1 MTELRLGGEDLR
13 RIVREVLRDVLP
25 AVLADE
31 PRPTSTPG
39 PAASERTPTDEVV
52 VLRDDA
58 DLHTFIRRVLAL
70 ADDPRTRADLYSG
83 RHRFRLGVG
92 AEPAGVGST
101 GSPAGPPAGVHRLE
115 RGAVTEHRVKEAAAA
130 GARLVL
136 GPGAVLTPLARDK
149 ARALGVVVEKE
160 R

>member
-13 RIVREVLRDVLP
+13 AMVRDVLRDVLP
-25 AVLADE
+25 SVLAG
-31 PRPTSTPG
+31 TPDRG
-39 PAASERTPTDEVV
+39 TAATASAPADEVV

-58 DLHTFIRRVLAL
+58 DLHTFVRRVIAL
-70 ADDPRTRADLYSG
+70 ADDPRTREDLHSG

-92 AEPAGVGST
+92 AEPAAPLQRPGA
-101 GSPAGPPAGVHRLE
+101 SPLAGPAGVLRVE

-136 GPGAVLTPLARDK
+136 GPRAVLTPLARDK
-149 ARALGVVVEKE
+149 ARALGVEVEKE